1 MYLTVKP
8 PTSQINEINYSI
20 SNQLVIAKRRYKF
33 TN

>member
-20 SNQLVIAKRRYKF
+20 SNQLVIPIAPI
-33 TN
+33 